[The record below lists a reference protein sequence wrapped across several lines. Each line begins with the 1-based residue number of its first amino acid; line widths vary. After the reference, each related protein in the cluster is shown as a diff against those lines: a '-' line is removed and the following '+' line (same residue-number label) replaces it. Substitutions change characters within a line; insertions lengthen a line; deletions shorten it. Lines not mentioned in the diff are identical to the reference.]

1 VHISTKE
8 LLTSF
13 VGDALGPTVGL
24 DDGCSEGR
32 EISVSKSQEI
42 VQYSKHNTTQQS
54 LTCFDGDPV
63 GTSVGL
69 EVGET
74 DGLLLGLWEGDKLG
88 LDVGC
93 GMIRKTR
100 TKYRR
105 EK

>member
-1 VHISTKE
+1 M
-8 LLTSF
+8 
-13 VGDALGPTVGL
+13 GL

-32 EISVSKSQEI
+32 ECVSKSQEI

-93 GMIRKTR
+93 NKTEDN
-100 TKYRR
+100 YE
-105 EK
+105 EKSE

>member
-1 VHISTKE
+1 MMVKQTAPYLDSLRAIDLE
-8 LLTSF
+8 LLSAEE
-13 VGDALGPTVGL
+13 VNK
-24 DDGCSEGR
+24 R
-32 EISVSKSQEI
+32 ERYISSSVSFFKGHKIFQAI
-42 VQYSKHNTTQQS
+42 

-74 DGLLLGLWEGDKLG
+74 DGPLLGLWEGDKLG

-100 TKYRR
+100 TK
-105 EK
+105 